1 MSNKPTEISMLEWK
15 EIMSL
20 SYVEEGWGIDDTTTP
35 EEFAAQVYGVKFQ
48 YCSGSPGYVGD
59 LFILQGDTLESPVVI
74 IRKSGVLQL
83 AA

>member
-1 MSNKPTEISMLEWK
+1 MSNKPTEISMPEWK

-20 SYVEEGWGIDDTTTP
+20 SHVKEGWGIDDTTTP
-35 EEFAAQVYGVKFQ
+35 EEFSAQVYGAKFQ
-48 YCSGSPGYVGD
+48 FTSGSPGYVGD

-74 IRKSGVLQL
+74 TRKNGALQI